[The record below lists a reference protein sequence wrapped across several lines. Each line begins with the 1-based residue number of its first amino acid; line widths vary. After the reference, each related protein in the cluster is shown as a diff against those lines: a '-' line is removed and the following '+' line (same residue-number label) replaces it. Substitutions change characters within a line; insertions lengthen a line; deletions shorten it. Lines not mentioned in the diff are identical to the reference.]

1 MSGPKD
7 DSLEERALKLA
18 DPVAAIQ
25 VAVQARDERR
35 FDKALEFIDIA
46 RQHLELLESCVKEEL
61 RLAKQS

>member
-35 FDKALEFIDIA
+35 FDKALEFISVA
-46 RQHLELLESCVKEEL
+46 RDNLDLLEGVCQEEL
-61 RLAKQS
+61 RLAMQS

>member
-46 RQHLELLESCVKEEL
+46 RSHLELLEGVCQEEL
-61 RLAKQS
+61 RLSKKA